1 MVCLDDWTND
11 GPRAQT
17 VLFQFRTR
25 PATRLWLQFVP
36 RAAFRRPHVLWL
48 RTHRLCAGSRSAST
62 ILRATECSR
71 CADAIA
77 LKLAQPATKGDWN
90 QRAFEESRARR
101 LSWLVRLHRSSRTPS

>member
-17 VLFQFRTR
+17 VLFQFRIR
-25 PATRLWLQFVP
+25 PVTEQLLQSAP
-36 RAAFRRPHVLWL
+36 RAAFRRRHVLWL
-48 RTHRLCAGSRSAST
+48 RTRRLCAGSRSAST

-71 CADAIA
+71 CADALS
-77 LKLAQPATKGDWN
+77 LKLAQPTTKGDWN

-101 LSWLVRLHRSSRTPS
+101 LSSLVRLHRSSRTPS